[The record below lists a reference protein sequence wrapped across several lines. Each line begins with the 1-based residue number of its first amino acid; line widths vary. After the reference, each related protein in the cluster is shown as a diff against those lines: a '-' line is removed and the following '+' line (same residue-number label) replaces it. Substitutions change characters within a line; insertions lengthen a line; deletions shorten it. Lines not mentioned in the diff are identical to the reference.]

1 MMADMDPGRRELVV
15 VGGGLVGSSLAL
27 ALAATGRP
35 STLVEA
41 RPGTAALADPMRERY
56 LALSA
61 GSVNALA
68 ALKVWPRLADRAQ
81 PIAAVHAS
89 RAGAFGRVLLR
100 AREQGRDDF
109 GAVVPASVLG
119 QALEAALAACP
130 LVERL
135 RPARL
140 RCFEQDAEGVRVELD
155 TDAGRRMLEACVLV
169 AADGADSPVRS
180 ALPVP
185 VDVEDYGQQAIV
197 VSMGLGRSHGGVAYE
212 RFTADGAV
220 AALPLPGRRA
230 GMVWTLPSAQ
240 AAAIMANGGTALVD
254 ALQQQFGQRLGRLH
268 DPGQAAAWP
277 LLRRYARRLHDGRVV
292 LVGNAAQSLHPIAA
306 QGFNLGLRDAL
317 VLAECLAGAARPAD
331 ALAVHAA
338 RREPDRARIAGL
350 SHALAR
356 WPKLAV
362 PGSALAAG
370 MTMALFNLLPP
381 LRDALALAAMGFA
394 DDAPALALSTS
405 P

>member
-1 MMADMDPGRRELVV
+1 MMAAMDPGRRERVV

-27 ALAATGRP
+27 ALAAAGRP
-35 STLVEA
+35 VTLVEA
-41 RPGTAALADPMRERY
+41 RAGTSALADPMRERY

-61 GSVNALA
+61 GSLHALA
-68 ALKVWPRLADRAQ
+68 ALRVWPHLAERAQ
-81 PIAAVHAS
+81 PITAVHAS
-89 RAGAFGRVLLR
+89 RAGAFGRVLMR
-100 AREQGRDDF
+100 ASDHGRDDL

-119 QALEAALAACP
+119 QALESALAGRP
-130 LVERL
+130 QVERL

-140 RCFEQDAEGVRVELD
+140 LGFEQDAGVVRVELA
-155 TDAGRRMLEACVLV
+155 TDAGRQVLEADVLV
-169 AADGADSPVRS
+169 AADGADSPVRA
-180 ALPVP
+180 ALAVP
-185 VDVEDYGQQAIV
+185 VDVDDYGQQAIV
-197 VSMGLGRSHGGVAYE
+197 VSMGLGRAHGGVAYE
-212 RFTADGAV
+212 RFTDDGAV

-240 AAAIMANGGTALVD
+240 ADVVMAQGGMALVD
-254 ALQQQFGQRLGRLH
+254 ALQDRFGQRLGRLH
-268 DPGQAAAWP
+268 DPGQASAWP
-277 LLRRYARRLHDGRVV
+277 LLRRYARRLHQGRVV

-317 VLAECLAGAARPAD
+317 VLAECLGAAIEPAD
-331 ALAVHAA
+331 ALAAYAA

-356 WPKLAV
+356 WPKLPV

-370 MTMALFNLLPP
+370 VALAVFNLLPP

-394 DDAPALALSTS
+394 DDAPALALAR
-405 P
+405 PP